1 MRVNLPCLM
10 GSCPNF
16 LRPTCSYTEYL
27 PSFLTGSCPMEWTTA
42 SYSSCLSFDSYW
54 PYDSA
59 RCGFPRTLTLH
70 LSTSHFVMIH
80 VPWIWANRFLSRTLL
95 NFRSFWTSAGFW
107 NTALLYTSYAARLSC
122 LDSRRISFNIFRGS
136 YLIPF
141 FKIVKIILRSLQAIA
156 INDCIFF
163 SGFCSLVV

>member
-16 LRPTCSYTEYL
+16 LRPTCSYTECL
-27 PSFLTGSCPMEWTTA
+27 PSFLTGSCPMEWTTT

-70 LSTSHFVMIH
+70 LSTSRFVMIH
-80 VPWIWANRFLSRTLL
+80 VPWIWVNGFLSRTLL

-107 NTALLYTSYAARLSC
+107 NTASLYTPYATRLSR
-122 LDSRRISFNIFRGS
+122 LDFRWISFNIFRGS

-163 SGFCSLVV
+163 SGLLLRVV

>member
-10 GSCPNF
+10 RSC
-16 LRPTCSYTEYL
+16 PTCSYTECL

-70 LSTSHFVMIH
+70 LSTSRFVMIH
-80 VPWIWANRFLSRTLL
+80 VPWIWVNRFLSRTLL
-95 NFRSFWTSAGFW
+95 NFIVFWTSAGFW

>member
-1 MRVNLPCLM
+1 MRVNLPRLM

-27 PSFLTGSCPMEWTTA
+27 PSFHAGSCPMEWTTA

-70 LSTSHFVMIH
+70 LSTSRFVMIH
-80 VPWIWANRFLSRTLL
+80 FPWILVNGFLSRTLL
-95 NFRSFWTSAGFW
+95 NFRCFWSSAGFW
-107 NTALLYTSYAARLSC
+107 NTALLYTSYSAKLSC
-122 LDSRRISFNIFRGS
+122 LDSRRISFNIFWGS

-163 SGFCSLVV
+163 NGFFSLVV

>member
-16 LRPTCSYTEYL
+16 LRPTCSYTECL
-27 PSFLTGSCPMEWTTA
+27 PSLSNRVVPYGVNYRKLQLLFVVWFL
-42 SYSSCLSFDSYW
+42 
-54 PYDSA
+54 
-59 RCGFPRTLTLH
+59 LTLWFCKVRFPADAYPAS
-70 LSTSHFVMIH
+70 LNQSFRYDH
-80 VPWIWANRFLSRTLL
+80 VPWIWVNGFLSRTLL

-122 LDSRRISFNIFRGS
+122 LDFRRISFNIFWGS

-141 FKIVKIILRSLQAIA
+141 FKIVKIILRSFAG
-156 INDCIFF
+156 DCY
-163 SGFCSLVV
+163 

>member
-16 LRPTCSYTEYL
+16 LRPTCSYTECL

-59 RCGFPRTLTLH
+59 RCGFPRTLTLL
-70 LSTSHFVMIH
+70 LSTSRFVMIH
-80 VPWIWANRFLSRTLL
+80 FPWIGANGFLSRTLL
-95 NFRSFWTSAGFW
+95 IFRSFWTSAGFW

-141 FKIVKIILRSLQAIA
+141 FKIVKKILRSLQAIA

>member
-1 MRVNLPCLM
+1 MRENLPCLM

-16 LRPTCSYTEYL
+16 LRPTCSYTECL

-42 SYSSCLSFDSYW
+42 NYSSCLLFDSYW

-70 LSTSHFVMIH
+70 LSTSRFVMIH
-80 VPWIWANRFLSRTLL
+80 VTWIWVNGFLSRTLL
-95 NFRSFWTSAGFW
+95 NFRSFWTSAGSW
-107 NTALLYTSYAARLSC
+107 NTALPYTSYAARLSF

-163 SGFCSLVV
+163 SGFFSLVV